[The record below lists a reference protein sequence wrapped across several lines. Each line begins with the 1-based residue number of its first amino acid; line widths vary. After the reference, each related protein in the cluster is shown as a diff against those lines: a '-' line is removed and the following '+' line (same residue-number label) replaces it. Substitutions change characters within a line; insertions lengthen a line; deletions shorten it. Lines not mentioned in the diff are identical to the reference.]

1 MMQVI
6 RIKVHKYLGGALDY
20 NTVGQVKTTILNY
33 IDEILNDFDMSYPTG
48 RGTKSSA
55 APSIIF
61 NFNEDCKNSMPNKLW
76 SFITCW
82 L

>member
-1 MMQVI
+1 MQVN
-6 RIKVHKYLGGALDY
+6 RVKVHKYLGLESY
-20 NTVGQVKTTILNY
+20 YSTVGQVNITRLDY
-33 IDEILNDFDMSYPTG
+33 FYEILNTFDKSDITSG
-48 RGTKSSA
+48 GTKSSA

-61 NFNEDCKNSMPNKLW
+61 NFNEDSKNSMPDKLW